1 MRINPDLDDFF
12 DVSPAQQT
20 VVEKPQ
26 DIFIQPVIT
35 TPVKTETVE
44 KKDPT
49 LELLQQIKN
58 KLDYL
63 EIKIDTYEKNNK
75 NENNLRIMLSYKVWY
90 VYKGTKEFGPFSMK
104 QIQEGI
110 RTNKISE
117 TDRIWCMQLGSS
129 PTLANW
135 KSVNHDSVETT
146 LSGD

>member
-1 MRINPDLDDFF
+1 
-12 DVSPAQQT
+12 
-20 VVEKPQ
+20 
-26 DIFIQPVIT
+26 
-35 TPVKTETVE
+35 
-44 KKDPT
+44 
-49 LELLQQIKN
+49 
-58 KLDYL
+58 
-63 EIKIDTYEKNNK
+63 
-75 NENNLRIMLSYKVWY
+75 